1 MKKVVCFL
9 VFLLFCSKS
18 FSQTYSVSVTYSASS
33 DDCHAASFHWT
44 FNALS
49 DSEETYFIDSFNIA
63 GNSFGN
69 IGNTN
74 NYTLPNYEIFS
85 LNLDAGCEGFRGGKD
100 CQVNKTDTRTR
111 EQLIVNSSLGVSS
124 CNGFVRISSFKPNL
138 RITQVPSGISPAGTI
153 CMGDQ
158 LVLNGLPTSGN
169 GRFPIEAYHWEY
181 SLDNMNWTSVATP
194 YNDTYSLTATM
205 QEIIGANHRN
215 YLRKNIYFR
224 LGRGRAFSST
234 YTILYSPCAPLLELV
249 EPKDVSCPGNE
260 DGWFSLY
267 FDELIDTNDHIDLE
281 LYPIESNGILGPQH
295 QTFISRNQFR
305 QADTHYVYDWKP
317 KDDNLSYPVPAKA
330 YRIKYQYR
338 KNGNQPQGFETYPYD
353 ITVGTPNPL
362 TFSTT
367 SSDAPCIDGQGTETK
382 GSITITVPNQA
393 GTPPYR
399 YIINGGDGVAFL
411 GNTVTITNIDVGSY
425 TIELTDAGNCVGTS
439 GGNSS
444 TTETISPA
452 TAIVINGSSTDATYA
467 GRANGAIIA
476 TVQGGTP
483 VSSGPTYTYSW
494 RSDPVVTIPPA
505 TTTNPNIN
513 TFEIY
518 LQDLPAATYTL
529 DITDGNG
536 CTESSEFIVSEPP
549 PLVFD
554 TLLNTDVICG
564 DNDATNDD
572 GTISAK
578 ATGGI
583 PPYQYQLLRK
593 NELDVFGA
601 YGMPVVLEETQTFE
615 STMLSGGVYQVQLAD
630 NTEDPQNTN
639 PVVFSTEIE
648 IIQPQP
654 FFIQN
659 ITLEEAQCIGQASG
673 SMTFDILGGTGT
685 YILELLKEGDPA
697 FQRVIEN
704 IPHNSMGVT
713 VGDLSRGVYTLNIID
728 ENMCELIN
736 PFVQRIVTIKD
747 PSLIY
752 NVDLGNNKV
761 LCKDQT
767 HTVDAFISDPMAHYV
782 WQADNGFSSQD
793 SQITIDK
800 TGLYSV
806 IVTTAL
812 GCEITS
818 SIDVVVL
825 DQPILPEFVVPSDLF
840 AKESFILVDVS
851 NPLPDTVEWLVPKE
865 AIVTESSQGYAE
877 IAFEKAGTYE
887 LVMKTTIGA
896 CEAFATKTIEV
907 RAASFD
913 KKNNGN
919 SELSLYPNPSQG
931 DFTIDLTFEQE
942 APVDIKLFSMV
953 NNALLY
959 SQTSTAEKI
968 HLVDLNLKGS
978 LSTGVYLLLLQSPE
992 KNYVRKIVVE

>member
-1 MKKVVCFL
+1 MKKV
-9 VFLLFCSKS
+9 LLTLLLLLICNVV
-18 FSQTYSVSVTYSASS
+18 FSQYMVRYDITATDPNDIEYGYTEIEITDNLNNLNIYILETGDGLPGDQSPRERRNRKGSPSFEGLPSSLRFNSAYGITADATLEECNNGTNIIPLDLPKKPFFGPYVNGS
-33 DDCHAASFHWT
+33 
-44 FNALS
+44 
-49 DSEETYFIDSFNIA
+49 ETYFNCDLALEAGFIQIFKLNNLPSPGEKSFCEEDTIILNPGNFHPSIKRVLYQISTMARQEVLFDFSSEYKYSAMVNLSTLNLENAANIRFQLDYGTVQSNTQIYNLRKCSPKIVDVSPTQTNCSDSTDGGFVIELDRTIEANDALNFDLFIVDNDGANVLEVEPEVIAYRDDIKRIDGKYYYTWPDTLDVGRYRVQFQTNSSAKPEVSEIFNISSPDPV
-63 GNSFGN
+63 SF
-69 IGNTN
+69 
-74 NYTLPNYEIFS
+74 
-85 LNLDAGCEGFRGGKD
+85 
-100 CQVNKTDTRTR
+100 
-111 EQLIVNSSLGVSS
+111 
-124 CNGFVRISSFKPNL
+124 
-138 RITQVPSGISPAGTI
+138 
-153 CMGDQ
+153 
-158 LVLNGLPTSGN
+158 
-169 GRFPIEAYHWEY
+169 
-181 SLDNMNWTSVATP
+181 
-194 YNDTYSLTATM
+194 
-205 QEIIGANHRN
+205 
-215 YLRKNIYFR
+215 
-224 LGRGRAFSST
+224 
-234 YTILYSPCAPLLELV
+234 
-249 EPKDVSCPGNE
+249 
-260 DGWFSLY
+260 
-267 FDELIDTNDHIDLE
+267 
-281 LYPIESNGILGPQH
+281 
-295 QTFISRNQFR
+295 
-305 QADTHYVYDWKP
+305 
-317 KDDNLSYPVPAKA
+317 
-330 YRIKYQYR
+330 
-338 KNGNQPQGFETYPYD
+338 
-353 ITVGTPNPL
+353 
-362 TFSTT
+362 TT
-367 SSDAPCIDGQGTETK
+367 SSTDIPCATAQGESIYGT
-382 GSITITVPNQA
+382 ITINATGGNAPYEYQIDDEPWVEFSGSTTVPK
-393 GTPPYR
+393 
-399 YIINGGDGVAFL
+399 
-411 GNTVTITNIDVGSY
+411 
-425 TIELTDAGNCVGTS
+425 EVGTYAIKVRDKFYS
-439 GGNSS
+439 SKKGGCIAKNPDKSEKIL
-444 TTETISPA
+444 TETIRPA

-483 VSSGPTYTYSW
+483 VSNGPTYTYSW

-505 TTTNPNIN
+505 TTTNPDNT

-572 GTISAK
+572 GTVSAK

-593 NELDVFGA
+593 NELDVFEA

-615 STMLSGGVYQVQLAD
+615 ATMLSGGVYQVQLAD

-639 PVVFSTEIE
+639 PMVLSTEIE

-877 IAFEKAGTYE
+877 IAFKKTGTYE

-959 SQTSTAEKI
+959 SQTSTAKKI

>member
-9 VFLLFCSKS
+9 VFLLFCLSGIAQDYTLNLKGTINNSRTKGGSVNIVINNSSPNFRTYQNS
-18 FSQTYSVSVTYSASS
+18 FNETVIISGFNNLDLIESSYENIGGLPVECQSRNTDLNNTLEHCIRGIQSVSGCATSAEVT
-33 DDCHAASFHWT
+33 
-44 FNALS
+44 L
-49 DSEETYFIDSFNIA
+49 I
-63 GNSFGN
+63 
-69 IGNTN
+69 
-74 NYTLPNYEIFS
+74 PNMRIS
-85 LNLDAGCEGFRGGKD
+85 RG
-100 CQVNKTDTRTR
+100 
-111 EQLIVNSSLGVSS
+111 SLGVSPDAS
-124 CNGFVRISSFKPNL
+124 TL
-138 RITQVPSGISPAGTI
+138 

-158 LVLNGLPTSGN
+158 LILNGLPTSGN

-181 SLDNMNWTSVATP
+181 SLDNVDWTSVPTN
-194 YNDTYSLTATM
+194 YNNTYSLSATM

-249 EPKDVSCPGNE
+249 EPKDVSCPGND
-260 DGWFSLY
+260 DGWFGLY
-267 FDELIDTNDHIDLE
+267 FDELIDTNDSIDLS

-295 QTFISRNQFR
+295 QTEIKRGQFR
-305 QADTHYVYDWKP
+305 QVGTRFVYDWKP
-317 KDDNLSYPVPAKA
+317 TVIDTSYEVFAKT
-330 YRIKYQYR
+330 YRIRYQYR
-338 KNGNQPQGFETYPYD
+338 KNGNQPQGFETYPSD

-367 SSDAPCIDGQGTETK
+367 SSDAPCVNGQGSETK

-399 YIINGGDGVAFL
+399 YIIDGGNEVAFS
-411 GNTVTITNIDVGSY
+411 GNTVTIDNIDVGTY
-425 TIELTDAGNCVGTS
+425 TIQLTDAGDCEGTS
-439 GGNSS
+439 GGNPS
-444 TTETISPA
+444 TTETIRPA
-452 TAIVINGSSTDATYA
+452 TPIVINGLTKDATYA

-505 TTTNPNIN
+505 TTANPDTA

-518 LQDLPAATYTL
+518 LEDLPAATYTL
-529 DITDGNG
+529 DITDGKG

-554 TLLNTDVICG
+554 TLLKTDVICG
-564 DNDATNDD
+564 DNNTSNDD

-578 ATGGI
+578 AIGGI

-593 NELDVFGA
+593 NELDVFEA
-601 YGMPVVLEETQTFE
+601 YGAPVLLDETQTFE
-615 STMLSGGVYQVQLAD
+615 ATMLSGGNYQVQLAD

-639 PVVFSTEIE
+639 PVVLSTEIE

-659 ITLEEAQCIGQASG
+659 ITLEEARCIGQASG

-685 YILELLKEGDPA
+685 YTLELLKEGDPA
-697 FQRVIEN
+697 FQQVLEN
-704 IPHNSMGVT
+704 IPHNSTGVT
-713 VGDLSRGVYTLNIID
+713 VDDLSRGVYTLNIID
-728 ENMCELIN
+728 ENRCALIN
-736 PFVQRIVTIKD
+736 PFLERIVTISD
-747 PSLIY
+747 PSLLYTI
-752 NVDLGNNKV
+752 DLGDNKV

-767 HTVDAFISDPMAHYV
+767 HTVDAFITDPMARYV
-782 WQADNGFSSQD
+782 WQADNGFSSQN

-806 IVTTAL
+806 TVTTAL
-812 GCEITS
+812 GCEINS

-825 DQPILPEFVVPSDLF
+825 DQAILPEFVVPSDLF
-840 AKESFILVDVS
+840 ATESFILVDVS
-851 NPLPDTVEWLVPKE
+851 NPLPDTVEWLLPKE
-865 AIVTESSQGYAE
+865 VIITESTEGYAE

-887 LVMKTTIGA
+887 LIMKTTIGA

-907 RAASFD
+907 HAASFD

-919 SELSLYPNPSQG
+919 AELSLYPNPSQG
-931 DFTIDLTFEQE
+931 DFTIDLTFEKE

-953 NNALLY
+953 NNSLLY
-959 SQTSTAEKI
+959 SASNTGSKAYTI
-968 HLVDLNLKGS
+968 PINLKGN
-978 LSTGVYLLLLQSPE
+978 LATGVYLLLIQSPE